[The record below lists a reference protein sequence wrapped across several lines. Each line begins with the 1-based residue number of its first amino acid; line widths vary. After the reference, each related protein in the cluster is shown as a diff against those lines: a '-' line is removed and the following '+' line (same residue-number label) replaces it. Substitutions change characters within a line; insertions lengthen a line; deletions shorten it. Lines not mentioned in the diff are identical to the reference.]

1 MASGAPAA
9 TVAAWPPAI
18 LPYREGMPIPQG
30 YRLESH
36 VNTGLVYGGLAIWSA
51 PYVTGLIA
59 AAASGFSKG
68 SGWLALPIV
77 GPFVAMGGR
86 TIDCSVINESTT
98 GGGSSNLNNV
108 EEKCRESAIR
118 EARVVALLTVDGLL
132 QTTGAILSVAG
143 FLSPNEFLLRND
155 VFPSGTKLSFD
166 AGYFQGQLR
175 LQARMQF

>member
-1 MASGAPAA
+1 
-9 TVAAWPPAI
+9 
-18 LPYREGMPIPQG
+18 MPIPQG
-30 YRLESH
+30 YRLESR

-108 EEKCRESAIR
+108 EEKCRESAIK

-155 VFPSGTKLSFD
+155 VFPTDTKLSFD